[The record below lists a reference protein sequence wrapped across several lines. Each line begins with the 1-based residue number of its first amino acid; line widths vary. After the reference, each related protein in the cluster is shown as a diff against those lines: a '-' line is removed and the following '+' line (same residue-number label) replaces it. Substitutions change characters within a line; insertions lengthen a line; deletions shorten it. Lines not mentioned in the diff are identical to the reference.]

1 MLVPEQELSLKITGI
16 SVQARDKSRVNVS
29 VNGKYRFSLDINQ
42 VAELGIRTGQEYS
55 EAQLVALE
63 QESLFGKLYTRTLE
77 YCFVRPRSQREVKDY
92 LYRKTRPRRDKNGE
106 LKAGVS
112 VELTERVFDRLVSK
126 GYVNDRTFA
135 QFWVENR
142 NQRKG
147 SSIRRLKSELAAKGV
162 DRSVVGEIL
171 EASDRTDQAEIQ
183 KIIAKKYRR
192 YDDTQK
198 LLAYLARLGFS
209 YDDSKQ
215 AIAAYESGEVSRD
228 D

>member
-1 MLVPEQELSLKITGI
+1 MSLPEQHLSLKITGI

-42 VAELGIRTGQEYS
+42 VAELGIRTGQEYT
-55 EAQLVALE
+55 EEKLIVLE

-92 LYRKTRPRRDKNGE
+92 LYRKTRPRRDKTGE
-106 LKAGVS
+106 LKAGAS
-112 VELTERVFDRLVSK
+112 VELTERVFDRLLEK
-126 GYVNDRTFA
+126 GYIDDLKFA

-142 NQRKG
+142 HQRKG
-147 SSIRRLKSELAAKGV
+147 SSIRRLKSELSAKGV
-162 DRSVVGEIL
+162 DRAIVDQVVVD
-171 EASDRTDQAEIQ
+171 SDRTDSLEIQ

-215 AIAAYESGEVSRD
+215 AVLDYEASLADSV
-228 D
+228 

>member
-1 MLVPEQELSLKITGI
+1 MELPEQNLSLKITGI

-42 VAELGIRTGQEYS
+42 VAELGIRTGQDYS
-55 EAQLVALE
+55 EAQLIALE
-63 QESLFGKLYTRTLE
+63 EESLFGKLYTRTLE
-77 YCFVRPRSQREVKDY
+77 YCFVRPRSQREMKDY

-112 VELTERVFDRLVSK
+112 VALTERVFERLIAK
-126 GYVNDRTFA
+126 GYIDDLKFA

-147 SSIRRLKSELAAKGV
+147 SSMRRLKSELAAKGV
-162 DRSVVGEIL
+162 DRTIVDQVVHDSER
-171 EASDRTDQAEIQ
+171 DDTVEIQ

-192 YDDTQK
+192 YDDPQK

-215 AIAAYESGEVSRD
+215 AVTDYEASLADSV
-228 D
+228 